1 MSTESTTPFSGRHRP
16 VPAPGTSFQLMMSRF
31 GASEFIERCFTD
43 ARGAPLKQAAV
54 HCELQAFLDA
64 HGKALVEL
72 PRDHGK
78 SFQVCCRIL
87 WELGKNPGLRVKIV
101 CATGAV
107 AAERSRFLRDSI
119 ALNPEL
125 RKAFPDLRAGE
136 PWAADA
142 FTVAR
147 AAQTI
152 GPSVAA
158 FGVGAGRTGTR
169 ADLLVCDDVVDVRA
183 LHSRA
188 DRDRVADYFTNNLM
202 NPLEPDGRFW
212 GLCTPW
218 HADDLNSR
226 LKKTGA
232 YPLFRR
238 AIGPDFDPVWPE
250 KWPAERLKARKEE
263 IGSASFAR
271 GYRLVPIADEET
283 PIRAAWVRFWSD
295 PADYDAVLLS
305 VDPAVSASARADC
318 SALVVLG
325 RVARPTPPAPLPEG
339 KGETERTLSCPLS
352 PTVPVSSS
360 PEGKGETERTLSSSP
375 FPSGRGAGGVGSSA
389 VEVRVL
395 ASTARRV
402 SAPDL
407 VGLID
412 AFDRQWNPAVILFET
427 NAAFLG
433 IKDLLTRHA
442 RFGPK
447 LKSVT
452 QSKDKGSRVAAFSV
466 AVENGAFRLKGDAGI
481 VDVGQRELY
490 DEMTTFPFGEHDD
503 LLDAAATGTAFLL
516 DRRDPRA
523 W

>member
-119 ALNPEL
+119 ARNPEL
-125 RKAFPDLRAGE
+125 RKAFPDLRGGA

-202 NPLEPDGRFW
+202 NLLEPDGRFW

-283 PIRAAWVRFWSD
+283 PIRAAWVRFWAD

-339 KGETERTLSCPLS
+339 KGEPDLLPPPCR
-352 PTVPVSSS
+352 
-360 PEGKGETERTLSSSP
+360 EGGW
-375 FPSGRGAGGVGSSA
+375 GGGSA
-389 VEVRVL
+389 QIRVL

-503 LLDAAATGTAFLL
+503 LLDAAATGCAYLL
-516 DRRDPRA
+516 DRREPRV